1 MKCVVVNKFKDY
13 LYIHLM
19 ECPCIENVYIQEKD
33 FFEKANKEFNYEGVF
48 YDSQL
53 KSFLSGKKT
62 YPVQPI
68 YTYRNVFGVE
78 KAIPCRCIDMSNWR
92 ETLPRETLDEINSTI
107 KYHTRV
113 WNKQTC
119 LCGRRLIKSLGEDE
133 IYIKLVK
140 NPNYHVVRKIGGLFG
155 YDCICNG
162 ITHDDENSDEETT
175 EDESD
180 EDSEFGE
187 DIR

>member
-1 MKCVVVNKFKDY
+1 
-13 LYIHLM
+13 M
-19 ECPCIENVYIQEKD
+19 ECPCIENEYLREKY
-33 FFEKANKEFNYEGVF
+33 FFEKANKTFNYQGIF

-53 KSFLSGKKT
+53 KSFLLGKKT

-78 KAIPCRCIDMSNWR
+78 KAIPCRCIDLSNWR
-92 ETLPRETLDEINSTI
+92 ETLPKEIIKNINYTI
-107 KYHTRV
+107 EYHTYS

-119 LCGRRLIKSLGEDE
+119 RCGKRLIKSLGKQE

-140 NPNYHVVRKIGGLFG
+140 NPNYHVVRKVGGLFE

-162 ITHDDENSDEETT
+162 ITQDDEYSDEETS
-175 EDESD
+175 ESDSD